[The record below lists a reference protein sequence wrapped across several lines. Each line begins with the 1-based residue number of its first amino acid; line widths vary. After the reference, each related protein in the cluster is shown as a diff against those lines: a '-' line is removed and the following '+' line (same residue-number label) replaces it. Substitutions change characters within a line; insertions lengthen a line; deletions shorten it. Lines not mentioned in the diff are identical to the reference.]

1 MFAILSTW
9 HTVNAPQR
17 LVVVLWLL
25 LFILLCDLVG
35 IVYVYTYKDKYFPFT
50 NLYGSLN
57 NPMTKS

>member
-50 NLYGSLN
+50 KHSYLI
-57 NPMTKS
+57 